1 MERGNREVPV
11 FVFRSWE
18 VREGGMGGRLHQGS
32 IRSGAFLEKGVDRGT
47 FFVVDGMACQPAL
60 TGPAPPDCHWLMLA
74 GILTFPRDFFFF
86 FFFLLMKK
94 QANLHAR

>member
-32 IRSGAFLEKGVDRGT
+32 IRSGAFLEKGVDRGYI
-47 FFVVDGMACQPAL
+47 FRG
-60 TGPAPPDCHWLMLA
+60 
-74 GILTFPRDFFFF
+74 
-86 FFFLLMKK
+86 
-94 QANLHAR
+94 